1 MRKVFLAAFI
11 FCAIAPSAD
20 AQEGGNK
27 DAQDT
32 IKPYLKYPTLPA
44 FNILELDSSTI
55 FNTYNIPSGK
65 VTAVMFIDPGCK
77 HCVKSIKNL
86 LAGMD
91 SVRNIDF
98 YIVSPVHSMQALR
111 DLYVDYHLADQ
122 KNIKVVGRDYE
133 FFFMG
138 YYMVRSFP
146 DVVLYDEH
154 KKLIK
159 LKEGEFTATDLYEL
173 LH

>member
-1 MRKVFLAAFI
+1 MRKIFLATFI
-11 FCAIAPSAD
+11 FCIVAIRVD
-20 AQEGGNK
+20 AQAGGNK

-32 IKPYLKYPTLPA
+32 TKPYLKYPTLPA
-44 FNILELDSSTI
+44 FNIMELDSSTI

-65 VTAVMFIDPGCK
+65 VTALMLIDPGCK
-77 HCVKSIKNL
+77 HCIRSIRNL
-86 LAGMD
+86 VAGMD
-91 SVRNIDF
+91 SLRDIDF
-98 YIVSPVHSMQALR
+98 YIVSPIHSMQALR
-111 DLYVDYHLADQ
+111 DLYADYHLADQ

-133 FFFMG
+133 IFFIG

-159 LKEGEFTATDLYEL
+159 LREGEFTATDLYKL